1 MGLWEKGMELLY
13 PSNIY
18 CMYCGSIID
27 SSRPYALCDHCA
39 KAFHWTEGKTCEKCG
54 KILSADYRH
63 SLCYDCRELDHAFDK
78 GYTCVQY
85 GLYERALLMDYKYN
99 GKGYIGRKLGDIL
112 YDRMMQ
118 EEEEPDFIVPVP
130 MHRKKEQKRGYNQ
143 AAVMARQLAG
153 RWGIPY
159 VPKLLERVKKT
170 APMRGLGAFERY
182 DNLRGAIAVSE
193 KWADRILGK
202 RFLLVDDIYTTGST
216 MDACSEA
223 LREKGADRIC
233 VLSFAC
239 GANIPPKKE
248 FE

>member
-1 MGLWEKGMELLY
+1 M
-13 PSNIY
+13 
-18 CMYCGSIID
+18 
-27 SSRPYALCDHCA
+27 
-39 KAFHWTEGKTCEKCG
+39 
-54 KILSADYRH
+54 
-63 SLCYDCRELDHAFDK
+63 
-78 GYTCVQY
+78 
-85 GLYERALLMDYKYN
+85 
-99 GKGYIGRKLGDIL
+99 
-112 YDRMMQ
+112 
-118 EEEEPDFIVPVP
+118 
-130 MHRKKEQKRGYNQ
+130 
-143 AAVMARQLAG
+143 
-153 RWGIPY
+153 
-159 VPKLLERVKKT
+159 KKT

>member
-18 CMYCGSIID
+18 CMCCGSIID

-39 KAFHWTEGKTCEKCG
+39 EIFHWAGEKTCRKCG
-54 KILSADYRH
+54 KILSEDYRH

-85 GLYERALLMDYKYN
+85 GLHERALLMDYKYN

-112 YDRMMQ
+112 FDRMMQ
-118 EEEEPDFIVPVP
+118 EEEQPDLIVPVP

-143 AAVMARQLAG
+143 AAVMAQQLAR
-153 RWGIPY
+153 RWKIPY
-159 VPKLLERVKKT
+159 APKLLVRVRET

-182 DNLRGAIAVSE
+182 DNLRGAIAVS
-193 KWADRILGK
+193 KKAADCIRGK
-202 RFLLVDDIYTTGST
+202 QILLVDDIYTTGST
-216 MDACSEA
+216 MDVCSEA
-223 LREKGADRIC
+223 LRQKGADRIC
-233 VLSFAC
+233 ILSFAC